1 MNSRLNLFQRTLYG
15 EQMKDMKK
23 GISYSIAEPCHENW
37 NAMIPEEKGRFCN
50 SCQKTVVD
58 FSRMSLPDI
67 HQFMQQVEGSVCGRM
82 SPNQLNTPV
91 FTQQPTENYWFS
103 LRALVLGTAL
113 STFSAIQAHA
123 QGKVRPVKGK
133 VAVSETPLLGQMESA
148 TTCTQ
153 PKDSVFSGKVVDY
166 LNDRFPAGVAVTIYD
181 AEGNEL
187 ATTLSNNDGE
197 FKIPLL
203 ENWVPYKAVF
213 RKEELPESIFYF
225 DGVTSTVG
233 IVIEMTEE
241 AEFKMGI
248 VIRLDD

>member
-1 MNSRLNLFQRTLYG
+1 MNNCLNFFPQTVYG
-15 EQMKDMKK
+15 AQIKDMKK
-23 GISYSIAEPCHENW
+23 GIGYGIAEPCHENW
-37 NAMIPEEKGRFCN
+37 NAMIPQEKGRFCD

-58 FSRMSLPDI
+58 FTRMSLPDI

-82 SPNQLNTPV
+82 SPNQLNKPV
-91 FTQQPTENYWFS
+91 TTEQPSENYWFS

-123 QGKVRPVKGK
+123 QGRVHPVKGK
-133 VAVSETPLLGQMESA
+133 VAATERSLPGQMEST

-181 AEGNEL
+181 AEGHEL
-187 ATTLSNNDGE
+187 ATTSSNNDGE

-203 ENWVPYKAVF
+203 NNWVPYKAVF
-213 RKEELPESIFYF
+213 RKEELPEQIFYF
-225 DGVTSTVG
+225 EGVTSTVG

-248 VIRLDD
+248 VIRTDD